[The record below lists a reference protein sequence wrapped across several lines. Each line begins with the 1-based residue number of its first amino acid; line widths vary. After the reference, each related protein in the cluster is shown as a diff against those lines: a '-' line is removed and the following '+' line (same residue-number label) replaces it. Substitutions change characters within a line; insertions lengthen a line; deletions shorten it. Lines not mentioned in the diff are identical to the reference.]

1 MVQHSNEAL
10 AAIPGPGATTNA
22 LTNASPLASIIT
34 HQQYEL
40 QRDC

>member
-22 LTNASPLASIIT
+22 NASALAPIIT